1 MELIQVKAERNQFL
15 AALRELKAAVQ
26 ARWEAEARVAE
37 LHRERSIARARTSRC
52 DPGMPLRS
60 EL

>member
-1 MELIQVKAERNQFL
+1 MELIQVKAELDQFP

-37 LHRERSIARARTSRC
+37 LHRERLIA
-52 DPGMPLRS
+52 
-60 EL
+60 